1 MGEIETTRA
10 DIRAL
15 SGVHLF
21 HFGMS
26 NCSQRVR
33 LALEEK
39 GVSWTSHSIDIT
51 KNAHLTADF
60 HALNPAGVVPVLVH
74 DGRTITES
82 NDIIDYID
90 ASFPGP
96 SLKATNEA
104 DATFLAETLAR
115 SSAIQGSL
123 KLVSHEFLFKPT
135 RRMTPAQLDAFD
147 ASCSDAALARFM
159 RDLNAPGSFGEVRI
173 RAAVD
178 DFASAFAALDQ
189 RLRANP
195 WLSGAVFG
203 LADISWFV
211 NVHRLVAMRYPLR
224 HHAKLDDWYRRMK
237 ARPSYRTAVDRYQ
250 PKPVILFFA
259 GYSLIRRFRGTGIDR
274 YARSATNRI

>member
-1 MGEIETTRA
+1 MAEIETRRA

-15 SGVHLF
+15 RGVHLF
-21 HFGMS
+21 HFEMS

-39 GVSWTSHSIDIT
+39 GVKWASHSVNLT
-51 KNAHLTADF
+51 KNEHLTPEF

-82 NDIIDYID
+82 NDIIDHINTHFAGPPLKPTSD
-90 ASFPGP
+90 ADV
-96 SLKATNEA
+96 A
-104 DATFLAETLAR
+104 FLEETLAR

-135 RRMTPAQLDAFD
+135 RRMTPAQLDTFAQN
-147 ASCSDAALARFM
+147 CSDPALAQFM
-159 RDLNAPGSFGEVRI
+159 RDLNAPGSFGEARI

-178 DFASAFAALDQ
+178 DFAKTFAVLDA
-189 RLRANP
+189 RLESHE
-195 WLSGAVFG
+195 WLSGDQFG

-211 NVHRLVAMRYPLR
+211 NIHRLAAMDYPLKR
-224 HHAKLDDWYRRMK
+224 HMRLAGWYRRMK
-237 ARPSYRTAVDRYQ
+237 ARPSYAVAIARNQ
-250 PKPVILFFA
+250 PRPVIAFFA
-259 GYSLIRRFRGTGIDR
+259 IYSIIRRLLGTSIHRYLDR
-274 YARSATNRI
+274 R

>member
-1 MGEIETTRA
+1 MAEIETMRP

-39 GVSWTSHSIDIT
+39 GVKWISHSVNLT
-51 KNAHLTADF
+51 KNDHLTSDF
-60 HALNPAGVVPVLVH
+60 QSINPASVVPVLIH

-90 ASFPGP
+90 NNFSGP
-96 SLKATNEA
+96 QLKPSSDA
-104 DATFLAETLAR
+104 DMAFFIETLAL

-135 RRMTPAQLDAFD
+135 RRMTPTQLDAF
-147 ASCSDAALARFM
+147 SQRCSDAALVQFM
-159 RDLNAPGSFGEVRI
+159 RDLNAPGSFGEARI

-178 DFASAFAALDQ
+178 DFAKAFTALDK
-189 RLRANP
+189 RLKGSA
-195 WLSGAVFG
+195 WLSGSAFG
-203 LADISWFV
+203 IADISWFV
-211 NVHRLVAMRYPLR
+211 NVHRLGGC
-224 HHAKLDDWYRRMK
+224 
-237 ARPSYRTAVDRYQ
+237 
-250 PKPVILFFA
+250 VIP
-259 GYSLIRRFRGTGIDR
+259 
-274 YARSATNRI
+274 